1 MIKPNSLFY
10 KDSTLSRS
18 VERVSRALPF
28 YQFFTVSKLWK
39 LGHRTKTLSIVFFG
53 VVFACMVLGFISTT
67 PVHAANRLKAFACA
81 EGFGASA
88 TGGRGGDVYHVT
100 KLTDDPSEG
109 ALRYGS
115 QGTLRHGIETA
126 TGPRTIVFDVG
137 GYIKLNDWLHIR
149 NDQITLA
156 GQTAPGGGI
165 TIIGYPLGITNASD
179 IIIRYMRFRVGDFN
193 AVDPTGNGNGK
204 GNQDL
209 RGEGADAITVIGADG
224 LMLDHIS
231 ASWSMDE
238 VIGINQSE
246 NITLQ
251 HSLIAYSLNNS
262 FNHRGLH
269 SKGIL
274 AYGHSTKQAI
284 ENGVGGYTFYQNL
297 LAHHDNRSP
306 LVGGSGPGWMGGDF
320 VNNVVYDWGLRS
332 GHNARVNIMMN
343 YVNNY
348 LIAGPSLRAVNP
360 NIVMR
365 KIKEVDGPFFM
376 YASGNYMDLD
386 QDSNHNG
393 QLVGDVGFNGFK
405 DNERLSARLPFPVI
419 DSVVSANNAY
429 QSVLEVSGASLVRDS
444 IDRRAI
450 DSVRRRSG
458 GLINKPSDIGGLVT
472 LARGTPA
479 LDSDQDG
486 MPDGW
491 ERQHGLDPDDAAD
504 RNETDLSSVG
514 YTNLEVY
521 LDSIVAAAGHCDS
534 GAPEAIDPPVVAEE
548 RIIVAQNATD
558 NNTTTIQASISNDH
572 DDAEEKETGLV
583 VIRSIDLDLV
593 RSGSNQ
599 TVGLRFEGL
608 NVPNGATI
616 VNASI
621 QFTTS
626 DGRSEATSLTLKGE
640 DTDNAATFTNQIRN
654 NISSR
659 RKTTASVS
667 WSPAPWV
674 RIGDATVDQKT
685 PDLSSIIQE
694 IVDRPGW
701 SSNNALAILIT
712 GTGKRNAYSFK
723 GNQSKVPVLKIEYQ
737 NTN

>member
-1 MIKPNSLFY
+1 MIKPNSLFC
-10 KDSTLSRS
+10 KDSTLSKT

-28 YQFFTVSKLWK
+28 YQFSTVSKLWT
-39 LGHRTKTLSIVFFG
+39 LSHRYKTLPIVFFG
-53 VVFACMVLGFISTT
+53 VVFVCMVLGFISAT
-67 PVHAANRLKAFACA
+67 PVHAANQLKAFACA

-100 KLTDDPSEG
+100 KLTDDD
-109 ALRYGS
+109 S
-115 QGTLRHGIETA
+115 QGTLRHGIYSA
-126 TGPRTIVFDVG
+126 NGPRTIVFDLG

-179 IIIRYMRFRVGDFN
+179 IIIRYMRFRVGNFN

-209 RGEGADAITVIGADG
+209 RGEGGDAITVFGADR
-224 LMLDHIS
+224 LILDHIS

-238 VIGINQSE
+238 VISINQSE

-251 HSLIAYSLNNS
+251 HSLISYSLNDS
-262 FNHRGLH
+262 FHPEGPH

-274 AYGHSTKQAI
+274 AFGNSTKQAI

-306 LVGGSGPGWMGGDF
+306 LVGGNGSAWMGGDF

-332 GHNARVNIMMN
+332 GHNSRVNIMMN

-348 LIAGPSLRAVNP
+348 LIAGPSLRATNP
-360 NIVMR
+360 NIAMR
-365 KIKEVDGPFFM
+365 KIKEVDGPFFI

-393 QLVGDVGFNGFK
+393 QLVGDVGFNSFK
-405 DNERLSARLPFPVI
+405 DNERLSERLPFPVI
-419 DSVVSANNAY
+419 DSVVSANAAY
-429 QSVLEVSGASLVRDS
+429 QAVLAESGASLVRDT

-458 GLINKPSDIGGLVT
+458 GLINTPSDIGGLVT
-472 LARGTPA
+472 LARGTPPV
-479 LDSDQDG
+479 DSDQDG
-486 MPDGW
+486 MPDNW
-491 ERQHGLDPDDAAD
+491 EQQHGLDPNDAID
-504 RNETDLSSVG
+504 RNGTDLSLVG

-521 LDSIVAAAGHCDS
+521 LDSIVASAGHCAS
-534 GAPEAIDPPVVAEE
+534 GTPEVIDPPVAEE
-548 RIIVAQNATD
+548 QVIASQNVTD
-558 NNTTTIQASISNDH
+558 NNTTTVLAPISNDH
-572 DDAEEKETGLV
+572 DDAEEKASGFV
-583 VIRSIDLDLV
+583 VIRSIDTDLV

-599 TVGLRFEGL
+599 VVGLRFEGL
-608 NVPNGATI
+608 NIPNGATI

-621 QFTTS
+621 QFTAS
-626 DGRSEATSLTLKGE
+626 NSRFEATSLILKGE
-640 DTDNAATFTNQIRN
+640 NTDNAAAFTNSIRN

-659 RKTTASVS
+659 PKTAAAVS
-667 WSPAPWV
+667 WSPAPWAAV
-674 RIGDATVDQKT
+674 GDATVDQQT

-701 SSNNALAILIT
+701 SSNNALALIIT
-712 GTGKRNAYSFK
+712 GTGKRDAYSFK
-723 GNQSKVPVLKIEYQ
+723 GNQSKVPVLKIEFQ